1 MKFFQFNRRR
11 GIVALVLL
19 LALLAGAFFVIYPR
33 YQAKR
38 KARSG
43 TETKAPDRIFT
54 AKKGDLILGVM
65 LSGSVNA
72 KKKHKLAMEAPWGTK
87 LIKVV
92 DENKE
97 VKAGE
102 IVAEYETYDLLLKID
117 DLKVN
122 LDNRRKDL
130 EIALDE
136 LAILVSSN
144 EADIRTAR
152 DSVTD
157 AEDAYSKYWRLEGPR
172 DRDEQKLKVDEA
184 KKALDDA
191 EDELAALESEVSTT
205 VYSDAA
211 EEEKAQQS
219 IETAEQKRDSAKTKY
234 NSAILERKIFKR
246 YTQPN
251 KLKELRNKLSQAK
264 LNLKKTKVRT
274 EASLAQKKKQIFQHE
289 TQIRK
294 LERDLKK
301 HQSYLPMMT
310 LRAPVSGIVMYGDP
324 DRRWGNPEVKVGMDA
339 RRKQV
344 IITIPDM
351 SKMIVDVN
359 LPEQYRSKVSVGDS
373 VIITPDSIQTIK
385 MKGRI
390 DRIAQLPVNLIPWD
404 QNSPKIYRTIVDFSE
419 RDSRIV
425 SGMSVQVEVVSRILH
440 DVLFIPIEAVF
451 EENGKLLVYR
461 KALSGPEK
469 VFVKIGQAN
478 NNYVQITEGLA
489 EGDDVYLYRP
499 FQGGRK
505 M

>member
-1 MKFFQFNRRR
+1 MKFFHLNRRG

-38 KARSG
+38 KAKSG

-246 YTQPN
+246 
-251 KLKELRNKLSQAK
+251 
-264 LNLKKTKVRT
+264 
-274 EASLAQKKKQIFQHE
+274 
-289 TQIRK
+289 
-294 LERDLKK
+294 
-301 HQSYLPMMT
+301 
-310 LRAPVSGIVMYGDP
+310 
-324 DRRWGNPEVKVGMDA
+324 
-339 RRKQV
+339 
-344 IITIPDM
+344 
-351 SKMIVDVN
+351 
-359 LPEQYRSKVSVGDS
+359 
-373 VIITPDSIQTIK
+373 
-385 MKGRI
+385 
-390 DRIAQLPVNLIPWD
+390 
-404 QNSPKIYRTIVDFSE
+404 
-419 RDSRIV
+419 
-425 SGMSVQVEVVSRILH
+425 
-440 DVLFIPIEAVF
+440 
-451 EENGKLLVYR
+451 
-461 KALSGPEK
+461 
-469 VFVKIGQAN
+469 
-478 NNYVQITEGLA
+478 
-489 EGDDVYLYRP
+489 
-499 FQGGRK
+499 
-505 M
+505 

>member
-1 MKFFQFNRRR
+1 MKLDPKKKKY
-11 GIVALVLL
+11 IL
-19 LALLAGAFFVIYPR
+19 LAVTVLAVAAIAGGIFYPR
-33 YQAKR
+33 YATKKKAKAQA
-38 KARSG
+38 AA
-43 TETKAPDRIFT
+43 KAPDRIFT
-54 AKKGDLILGVM
+54 VKKGDLILGVM
-65 LSGSVNA
+65 LTGSVNA
-72 KKKHKLAMEAPWGTK
+72 KMKHKLAMEAPWGTK

-136 LAILVSSN
+136 LAILISTN

-172 DRDEQKLKVDEA
+172 DRDEQQLKVDEA
-184 KKALDDA
+184 KKNLDDA
-191 EDELAALESEVSTT
+191 EEELTTLEDEVSTT

-211 EEEKAQQS
+211 AEEKAQLS
-219 IETAEQKRDSAKTKY
+219 IETAKQKRDSAKTKY
-234 NSAILERKIFKR
+234 NSALLERKIFKR

-251 KLKELRNKLSQAK
+251 KLKDLRNKLAQAK

-301 HQSYLPMMT
+301 HQSYMPMMT

-359 LPEQYRSKVSVGDS
+359 LPEQYRSKVSIGDQ

-385 MKGRI
+385 MQGKI

-404 QNSPKIYRTIVDFSE
+404 QNSPKIYRTVVDFTGS
-419 RDSRIV
+419 DPRIV

-461 KALSGPEK
+461 KALAGPEK
-469 VFVKIGQAN
+469 VFIKIGQSN
-478 NNYVQITEGLA
+478 NNFVEISEGLSD
-489 EGDDVYLYRP
+489 GDEVYLYRP
-499 FQGGRK
+499 FQTGNK

>member
-1 MKFFQFNRRR
+1 MKFEPKKKKY
-11 GIVALVLL
+11 LL
-19 LALLAGAFFVIYPR
+19 LALTVLIAAAVAGGFLYPR
-33 YQAKR
+33 YVTKKKQKAQAD
-38 KARSG
+38 S
-43 TETKAPDRIFT
+43 KAPDRIFT

-65 LSGSVNA
+65 LTGSVNA
-72 KKKHKLAMEAPWGTK
+72 KTKHKLAMEAPWGTK

-97 VKAGE
+97 VKTGE

-184 KKALDDA
+184 KKTLDDS
-191 EDELAALESEVSTT
+191 EDELTTLQDEVSTT

-211 EEEKAQQS
+211 AEEKAQQS
-219 IETAEQKRDSAKTKY
+219 IATAEQKRDSAKTKY
-234 NSAILERKIFKR
+234 NSAVLERKIFKR

-251 KLKELRNKLSQAK
+251 KLKDLRNKLAQAK

-294 LERDLKK
+294 LERDLKN

-359 LPEQYRSKVSVGDS
+359 LPEQYRSKVSVGDP
-373 VIITPDSIQTIK
+373 VIITPDSIQTVK

-404 QNSPKIYRTIVDFSE
+404 QNSPKIYRTIVDFSGN
-419 RDSRIV
+419 DSRIV

-461 KALSGPEK
+461 KALAGPEK
-469 VFVKIGQAN
+469 VFIKIGQSN
-478 NNYVQITEGLA
+478 NNFVEITEGLSD
-489 EGDDVYLYRP
+489 GDDVYLYRP
-499 FQGGRK
+499 FQSGRK

>member
-1 MKFFQFNRRR
+1 MK
-11 GIVALVLL
+11 LEPKKKKYLL
-19 LALLAGAFFVIYPR
+19 LALAVLVIAAVAGGFLYPR
-33 YQAKR
+33 YAAKKKQTKQA
-38 KARSG
+38 
-43 TETKAPDRIFT
+43 ETKAPDRIYT

-65 LSGSVNA
+65 LTGSVNA
-72 KKKHKLAMEAPWGTK
+72 KTKYKLAMEAPWGTK

-136 LAILVSSN
+136 LAILVSTN

-172 DRDEQKLKVDEA
+172 DRDEQQLTVDEA

-191 EDELAALESEVSTT
+191 ESELTTLQDEVSMT
-205 VYSDAA
+205 VYADAA
-211 EEEKAQQS
+211 AEEKAQKD

-234 NSAILERKIFKR
+234 NSAILVRKIFKR

-251 KLKELRNKLSQAK
+251 KLKELRNKLAQAQ

-294 LERDLKK
+294 YERDLKK
-301 HQSYLPMMT
+301 HQSYVPMMT
-310 LRAPVSGIVMYGDP
+310 LRAPVTGIVMYGDP

-359 LPEQYRSKVSVGDS
+359 LPEQYRSKVSVGDE

-390 DRIAQLPVNLIPWD
+390 ARIAQLPVNLIPWD
-404 QNSPKIYRTIVDFSE
+404 QNSPKIYQTIVDFSGN
-419 RDSRIV
+419 DSRIV
-425 SGMSVQVEVVSRILH
+425 SGMSVQVEVISRILH

-461 KALSGPEK
+461 KAVAGPEK
-469 VFVKIGQAN
+469 VFVKIGASN
-478 NNYVQITEGLA
+478 NNFVEITEGLS

-499 FQGGRK
+499 FQAGSK
-505 M
+505 L

>member
-1 MKFFQFNRRR
+1 MK
-11 GIVALVLL
+11 LEPKKKKCLL
-19 LALLAGAFFVIYPR
+19 LALAVLGIAVVAGGFLYPR
-33 YQAKR
+33 YAAKKKQTKQA
-38 KARSG
+38 
-43 TETKAPDRIFT
+43 ETKAPDRIYT

-65 LSGSVNA
+65 LTGSVNA
-72 KKKHKLAMEAPWGTK
+72 KTKYKLAMEAPWGTK

-136 LAILVSSN
+136 LAILVSTN

-172 DRDEQKLKVDEA
+172 DRDEQQLTVDEA

-191 EDELAALESEVSTT
+191 ESELTALQDEVSMT
-205 VYSDAA
+205 VYADAA
-211 EEEKAQQS
+211 AEEKAQKD

-251 KLKELRNKLSQAK
+251 KLKELRNKLAQAQ

-294 LERDLKK
+294 YERDLKK
-301 HQSYLPMMT
+301 HQSYVPMMT
-310 LRAPVSGIVMYGDP
+310 LRAPVTGIVMYGDP

-359 LPEQYRSKVSVGDS
+359 LPEQYRSKVSIGDE

-390 DRIAQLPVNLIPWD
+390 ARIAQLPVNLIPWD
-404 QNSPKIYRTIVDFSE
+404 QNSPKIYQTIVDFSGN
-419 RDSRIV
+419 DSRIV
-425 SGMSVQVEVVSRILH
+425 SGMSVQVEVISRILH

-461 KALSGPEK
+461 KAVTGPEK
-469 VFVKIGQAN
+469 VFVKIGSSN
-478 NNYVQITEGLA
+478 NNFVEITEGLS

-499 FQGGRK
+499 FQAGSK
-505 M
+505 L

>member
-1 MKFFQFNRRR
+1 
-11 GIVALVLL
+11 
-19 LALLAGAFFVIYPR
+19 
-33 YQAKR
+33 
-38 KARSG
+38 
-43 TETKAPDRIFT
+43 
-54 AKKGDLILGVM
+54 
-65 LSGSVNA
+65 
-72 KKKHKLAMEAPWGTK
+72 
-87 LIKVV
+87 
-92 DENKE
+92 
-97 VKAGE
+97 
-102 IVAEYETYDLLLKID
+102 
-117 DLKVN
+117 
-122 LDNRRKDL
+122 
-130 EIALDE
+130 
-136 LAILVSSN
+136 
-144 EADIRTAR
+144 
-152 DSVTD
+152 
-157 AEDAYSKYWRLEGPR
+157 
-172 DRDEQKLKVDEA
+172 
-184 KKALDDA
+184 
-191 EDELAALESEVSTT
+191 
-205 VYSDAA
+205 
-211 EEEKAQQS
+211 
-219 IETAEQKRDSAKTKY
+219 
-234 NSAILERKIFKR
+234 
-246 YTQPN
+246 
-251 KLKELRNKLSQAK
+251 
-264 LNLKKTKVRT
+264 
-274 EASLAQKKKQIFQHE
+274 
-289 TQIRK
+289 
-294 LERDLKK
+294 
-301 HQSYLPMMT
+301 
-310 LRAPVSGIVMYGDP
+310 
-324 DRRWGNPEVKVGMDA
+324 MDA

-478 NNYVQITEGLA
+478 NNYVQITEGLS

>member
-1 MKFFQFNRRR
+1 M
-11 GIVALVLL
+11 
-19 LALLAGAFFVIYPR
+19 
-33 YQAKR
+33 
-38 KARSG
+38 
-43 TETKAPDRIFT
+43 
-54 AKKGDLILGVM
+54 
-65 LSGSVNA
+65 
-72 KKKHKLAMEAPWGTK
+72 
-87 LIKVV
+87 
-92 DENKE
+92 
-97 VKAGE
+97 
-102 IVAEYETYDLLLKID
+102 
-117 DLKVN
+117 
-122 LDNRRKDL
+122 
-130 EIALDE
+130 
-136 LAILVSSN
+136 
-144 EADIRTAR
+144 
-152 DSVTD
+152 
-157 AEDAYSKYWRLEGPR
+157 
-172 DRDEQKLKVDEA
+172 
-184 KKALDDA
+184 
-191 EDELAALESEVSTT
+191 
-205 VYSDAA
+205 
-211 EEEKAQQS
+211 
-219 IETAEQKRDSAKTKY
+219 
-234 NSAILERKIFKR
+234 
-246 YTQPN
+246 
-251 KLKELRNKLSQAK
+251 
-264 LNLKKTKVRT
+264 RT

-390 DRIAQLPVNLIPWD
+390 ERIAQLPVNLIPWD

-478 NNYVQITEGLA
+478 NNYVQITEGLS